1 MCCFAMVDALEYGV
15 CEVDADL
22 WASRIRKMLS

>member
-1 MCCFAMVDALEYGV
+1 MVDALEYGV